1 MQRECRQGTENEGG
15 LRRAWS
21 SRTTTKGLAL
31 GQDPPVEGHSP
42 EPGLLPSMWTLTSFL
57 DEKPSLLALL
67 FSLPQLWSL
76 EGKDSSCRG

>member
-15 LRRAWS
+15 PGRAWS

-31 GQDPPVEGHSP
+31 GQDTPVEGHSP
-42 EPGLLPSMWTLTSFL
+42 EPGLLPSMWTLTRFL
-57 DEKPSLLALL
+57 DEEPSLLALL